1 MLLFEGVF
9 MIILPLSRGYFL
21 WQATQN
27 SRHVVLLLSVMVTYV
42 VNLLFYACY
51 FVVGI
56 LMISHNTDQLLN
68 LRIGVNLP
76 AMSHLSQNQKNL
88 QGQAFPQMLYS
99 YT

>member
-1 MLLFEGVF
+1 MLLFEGVS

-42 VNLLFYACY
+42 VNLLFYAYY

-56 LMISHNTDQLLN
+56 LMICHNTDQLLN